1 VGLDHEKIEVADLE
15 KGLKSYSLD
24 LITEADQELTD
35 ILGEDT
41 NLLYHF
47 IGEGTLFD
55 RTKLDEIC
63 TGAGVNAGK
72 VDSVIE
78 FLLYYG
84 FLGVQNGS
92 AAPTFVYDVNY
103 DMKLLSVLIIKA
115 KGNLNYILN
124 PAFHAGLNL

>member
-1 VGLDHEKIEVADLE
+1 VGLGHEKIEADDLD

-47 IGEGTLFD
+47 IGEGEVFD
-55 RTKLDEIC
+55 RAKLEEIC
-63 TGAGVNAGK
+63 TGAGVKAERME
-72 VDSVIE
+72 DVIE

-84 FLGVQNGS
+84 FLGVRSGG

-103 DMKLLSVLIIKA
+103 DMKLLLVLVMKA
-115 KGNLNYILN
+115 KGNLSYVLN